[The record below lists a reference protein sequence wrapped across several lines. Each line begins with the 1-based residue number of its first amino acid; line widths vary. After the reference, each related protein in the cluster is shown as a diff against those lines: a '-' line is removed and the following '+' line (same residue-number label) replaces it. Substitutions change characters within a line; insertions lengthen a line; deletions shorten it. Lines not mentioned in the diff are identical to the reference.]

1 MQPVAGRKQ
10 LCHPPCWKRRAVLVE
25 ARTKRGLDAVG
36 EANWK
41 WPKKS
46 PLPFGSGLLP
56 RILAMFPL
64 PSSKVIPA
72 YQRSVLTGAGKMT
85 SDASK
90 YP

>member
-1 MQPVAGRKQ
+1 
-10 LCHPPCWKRRAVLVE
+10 
-25 ARTKRGLDAVG
+25 
-36 EANWK
+36 
-41 WPKKS
+41 
-46 PLPFGSGLLP
+46 
-56 RILAMFPL
+56 MFPL